1 VVAGDQGVR
10 RKRDLTQ
17 KDLTEAGDSE
27 YVLRMT
33 VSPPAAT
40 TADFFARARA
50 RLTLDVPAGITD
62 ETIVPARGDHD
73 LDPMAAA
80 IAAVRPIR
88 PAAVLVGVVARDEPM
103 VLLTQ
108 RTVHLKDHA
117 GQISFPGG
125 KIDAADA
132 SPMAAALREADEE
145 IGLGADRIEPIGY
158 LDLYLTTFGFRI
170 VPVVARVAPEF
181 ALTLNRDEVDDAFEV
196 PLAFLMSP
204 ENHQRKSREWNGL
217 TRHFYEMPFGERY
230 IWGATAGILRNLYE
244 RIYTA

>member
-1 VVAGDQGVR
+1 
-10 RKRDLTQ
+10 
-17 KDLTEAGDSE
+17 
-27 YVLRMT
+27 MT
-33 VSPPAAT
+33 APP
-40 TADFFARARA
+40 TARTVPDFFSLAQA
-50 RLTLDVPAGITD
+50 RLNLDVPVGITD
-62 ETIVPARGDHD
+62 ETVVPKHGDHQ
-73 LDPMAAA
+73 LDPMTVA

-88 PAAVLVGVVARDEPM
+88 PAAVLVPVVARAEPM

-108 RTVHLKDHA
+108 RTAHLKDHA

-125 KIDAADA
+125 KIDPGDA

-145 IGLGADRIEPIGY
+145 IGLAADRIEPIGY

-170 VPVVARVAPEF
+170 VPLVARVKPEF
-181 ALTLNRDEVDDAFEV
+181 ALTLNRDEVADAFEV

-217 TRHFYEMPFGERY
+217 TRHFYEMPFGDRY

-244 RIYTA
+244 RIYGA